1 MTEVVVNIGGRSFE
15 VACQA
20 GEEHYLQ
27 SAASLLDTEAE
38 AILSQIGRLPE
49 NRMLLMA
56 GLMLADKTAGVSEEL
71 ARLKKSLGEAQARI
85 AELQSAPQP
94 EPQTIQVPVIP
105 PELHESMAEIAARA
119 ESLADQ
125 IAERTAA
132 E

>member
-27 SAASLLDTEAE
+27 SAASLLDAEAE